1 MQTYFFIAGSLC
13 LVVGLIHS
21 VLGEVLMF
29 SRLRDT
35 GLVPT
40 RAAPPLQERHI
51 RILWASWHIVSVF
64 GWALGAIL
72 LRMAFPSTDYMLHLF
87 VKDTIV
93 VSTLVS
99 ALLVCVATKGRHPGW
114 VGLLAVAVLTWF
126 A

>member
-1 MQTYFFIAGSLC
+1 MQTYLFFAGSLS
-13 LVVGLIHS
+13 VAVGLIHT

-72 LRMAFPSTDYMLHLF
+72 LRMAFPSTDHILHLF

-93 VSTLVS
+93 VSMLLS

-114 VGLLAVAVLTWF
+114 AGLMAVAVFTWF